1 MTVKL
6 AVLKTGEYVISDV
19 MQATEDKKLV
29 CFVLNDPK
37 MIVSTQNY
45 EKSDSNEVKLS
56 VVLITWP
63 QFTST
68 KSVEVY
74 PDAFVSFVDP
84 TDDLKKLYEDSLK

>member
-19 MQATEDKKLV
+19 MQASEDGKLL

-37 MIVSTQNY
+37 TIVSTQQY
-45 EKSDSNEVKLS
+45 EKMESDEVKLS

-63 QFTST
+63 QFTKT
-68 KSVEVY
+68 TSVEVY
-74 PDAFVSFVDP
+74 PDAFTCFVDP
-84 TDDLKKLYEDSLK
+84 SDDLKKLYEDSLK